1 MFLKIDVLPVN
12 TNGQEEYKR
21 NTLILFLPFFLLK
34 IKKLDMK
41 TQKTKKKKLNW
52 RLINFSCRDEHIKLI
67 GEIQK
72 RTGLKKSKIFLIGL
86 KLADKR
92 LKNIDTENL

>member
-1 MFLKIDVLPVN
+1 
-12 TNGQEEYKR
+12 
-21 NTLILFLPFFLLK
+21 
-34 IKKLDMK
+34 MK
-41 TQKTKKKKLNW
+41 TQKTKKRRRVW
-52 RLINFSCRDEHIKLI
+52 RPIMFSVRDEHIKLI

-86 KLADKR
+86 KLADKK